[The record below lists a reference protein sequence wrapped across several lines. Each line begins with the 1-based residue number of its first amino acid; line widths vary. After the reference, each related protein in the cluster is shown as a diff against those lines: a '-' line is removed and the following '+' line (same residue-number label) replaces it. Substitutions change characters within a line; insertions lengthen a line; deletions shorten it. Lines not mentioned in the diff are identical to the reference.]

1 MARMRPH
8 VESSANFNRYQSAY
22 RRHHSTETTLLRV
35 LDDAYHAA
43 DNHSWSLL
51 LQLDLSAAF
60 DTLDKPTLLRQLNHP
75 FGVRGTSHKWVDSY
89 LNERSQYV
97 RVGDRVSPAVHYLHL
112 ANRQRHRTLQKTSP
126 CSVRRR
132 HSTIH
137 RSQRRQKESQCDN
150 RQHAVL
156 RRSRQRRM
164 QGSSFSHP
172 GSTSHP
178 PVCVSR

>member
-8 VESSANFNRYQSAY
+8 VESCANFNRYQSVY
-22 RRHHSTETTLLRV
+22 RCGHSTETTLLSV

-43 DNHSWSLL
+43 DNHSRSLL

-60 DTLDKPTLLRQLNHP
+60 DTLDKPTLLHRLNHT

-97 RVGDRVSPAVHYLHL
+97 RVGDRVSSSVSCLSSSRQCARSPAVHYLHL
-112 ANRQRHRTLQKTSP
+112 ANCQHHRTLQKRSP

-137 RSQRRQKESQCDN
+137 RS
-150 RQHAVL
+150 H
-156 RRSRQRRM
+156 
-164 QGSSFSHP
+164 H
-172 GSTSHP
+172 
-178 PVCVSR
+178 